1 MIGRR
6 PTIGASPPVATCG
19 MAGFRSQGA
28 PADGPPAGSYVALG
42 RARRIVSIA
51 PSAGRPKD
59 AMSMPEAIAF
69 VRAVLAA

>member
-1 MIGRR
+1 
-6 PTIGASPPVATCG
+6 
-19 MAGFRSQGA
+19 
-28 PADGPPAGSYVALG
+28 LG

-59 AMSMPEAIAF
+59 AMPMPEAIAF

>member
-1 MIGRR
+1 MIGR
-6 PTIGASPPVATCG
+6 PANAISPPVATCE
-19 MAGFRSQGA
+19 MAGFRSQGT
-28 PADGPPAGSYVALG
+28 PADGPLAGSYVALG

-59 AMSMPEAIAF
+59 AMPMPEAIAF